1 MASLTAINRA
11 VHPASE
17 TQRAAWYRQ
26 TALRRLLPAREPRL
40 SGQVF
45 WNHMDGVTE
54 SRIQQIEKELSARL
68 VEPFHLSLRTLT
80 YDGTNFFT
88 YLRTR
93 TPVTLPQRG
102 HNKQK
107 RGDLRQVNLGM
118 LVSTAFHIP
127 LLHKVYEGNVADA
140 TIFQTLS
147 EELRERYA
155 DLARDGQHITRVF
168 DKGNNSA
175 EAFETVDASA
185 FHFVGSLVP
194 TRHADLLEVPLRK
207 YEPLPGERLKDCL
220 AYRMRKT
227 VFGHER
233 TIVITYNEN
242 LLAEQMQALSNN
254 LDKTRQRLAEIQP
267 VLRRRHEG
275 RVRGGKTP
283 TVASVRQQVQQAL
296 ARQWMKG
303 LFRWEVGL
311 EEGLPT
317 LSYRTDA
324 AALGRF
330 VQLHLGKTILFTDHD
345 GWSNEEIVLAYR
357 SPYPIE
363 HAFRDMKH
371 PHDLGWSPMFHWT
384 DGKIR
389 VHAFTCVLA
398 LTLTSLLQRAL
409 HPKGI
414 DLSMPRM
421 YDLLGGIRE
430 TLVMYPRRPG
440 GKPPRSV
447 AGHSTLSDEQQNL
460 FDTLDLKRYLSA

>member
-1 MASLTAINRA
+1 METRGMASLTAINRA

-40 SGQVF
+40 SGQAF
-45 WNHMDGVTE
+45 WNHLDGVTE

-68 VEPFHLSLRTLT
+68 VGPFHLSLRTLT

-118 LVSTAFHIP
+118 LVSTDFHIP

-194 TRHADLLEVPLRK
+194 TRTCWRCRCGSMSPCLES
-207 YEPLPGERLKDCL
+207 G
-220 AYRMRKT
+220 
-227 VFGHER
+227 
-233 TIVITYNEN
+233 
-242 LLAEQMQALSNN
+242 
-254 LDKTRQRLAEIQP
+254 
-267 VLRRRHEG
+267 
-275 RVRGGKTP
+275 
-283 TVASVRQQVQQAL
+283 
-296 ARQWMKG
+296 
-303 LFRWEVGL
+303 
-311 EEGLPT
+311 
-317 LSYRTDA
+317 
-324 AALGRF
+324 
-330 VQLHLGKTILFTDHD
+330 
-345 GWSNEEIVLAYR
+345 
-357 SPYPIE
+357 
-363 HAFRDMKH
+363 
-371 PHDLGWSPMFHWT
+371 
-384 DGKIR
+384 
-389 VHAFTCVLA
+389 
-398 LTLTSLLQRAL
+398 
-409 HPKGI
+409 
-414 DLSMPRM
+414 
-421 YDLLGGIRE
+421 
-430 TLVMYPRRPG
+430 
-440 GKPPRSV
+440 
-447 AGHSTLSDEQQNL
+447 
-460 FDTLDLKRYLSA
+460 